1 MTDSPTEFDELMAYS
16 FLRERVEALREQIA
30 SRPHR
35 TVLWIG
41 AGHSAY
47 VSSYPTWRRFLEQ
60 CTTLV
65 QDDEDRDIISRIVAA
80 GRLRLAAEHLLEILG
95 ETLYFRIGEV
105 FATRKASHKSPLSR
119 ICSTRVVTTNYDSV
133 IEQNMPWYSVVT
145 PHDPVERILDRDF
158 GLIKLHG
165 SHDKPETCVLSS
177 SAYSKVYDREF
188 EWYLTTLFSLNTVVF
203 IGASMDLSEPFFSYL
218 STLKKHRI
226 EIPRHFAVA
235 SVRSSREGTVL
246 GKRLAPYGIELL
258 PYIPNADYSNFGDI
272 VGKLAPTEWSTRT
285 RAHFTDPAEL
295 KPRLRVIGE
304 LLDDQR
310 YIAAAVFI
318 HHMSQD
324 TLKHG
329 SAARDFGDVVSKFI
343 HTVLSHPDARAILER
358 IESSGLSLVGII
370 HAASDVMDPTSAAFL
385 RLVSA
390 FDDLHTID
398 GRNYDIEKTRIQA
411 RSIRHNGER

>member
-1 MTDSPTEFDELMAYS
+1 MTDSPTEFDELMSYS

-47 VSSYPTWRRFLEQ
+47 VSSYPTWRGFLDE

-65 QDDEDRDIISRIVAA
+65 QDNEDRDIIRRIIAS

-95 ETLYFRIGEV
+95 DTLYFRIGEAFSV
-105 FATRKASHKSPLSR
+105 RKVSRKSPLSR

-203 IGASMDLSEPFFSYL
+203 IGASMDLSEPFFTYL

-226 EIPRHFAVA
+226 DIPRHFAVA
-235 SVRSSREGTVL
+235 SVRSSRAGTGL
-246 GKRLAPYGIELL
+246 GKRLAPFGIELL
-258 PYIPNADYSNFGDI
+258 PYIPKADYSNFGEI
-272 VGKLAPTEWSTRT
+272 IGKLAPSEWSTRT
-285 RAHFTDPAEL
+285 CTHFTDPAEL

-310 YIAAAVFI
+310 YVAAAVFI

-343 HTVLSHPDARAILER
+343 HTVLSHPDARAILQR

-370 HAASDVMDPTSAAFL
+370 HAASDVMDPTSSAFL

-390 FDDLHTID
+390 FDDLHAMD
-398 GRNYDIEKTRIQA
+398 GRNYDIEKNRIQA
-411 RSIRHNGER
+411 QSKR